1 MDYDVPG
8 ATMKPHIRAFLYLLM
23 AAALWS
29 LGGVLIKGIPWPAL
43 TLAGIRSL
51 VALCFFILYRR
62 GWKIRFTPVMVA
74 GALAYALT
82 LISFVAAT
90 KMTTAANAILLQY
103 TAPVYVALFGIW
115 FLKETVNWTDIGT
128 MGIVLGGMG
137 LFFLD
142 KLSTT
147 GFLGNLIAIFSG
159 LCFGWLVLLLR
170 KQKEGTP
177 LDTVI
182 LGNLL
187 VVLFCLP
194 FMTRLDARP
203 AHWIGIIIL
212 GVLQIAV
219 AYILYTLAIREVRAI
234 EAVLITTLEPILNPI
249 WVFLFLGEK
258 PGQWALLG
266 GSLVVG
272 AILLHQ
278 LLSPRKPAESI
289 F

>member
-1 MDYDVPG
+1 
-8 ATMKPHIRAFLYLLM
+8 MKTHTRAFIYLLL
-23 AAALWS
+23 AATLWS

-43 TLAGIRSL
+43 TLAGVRSL
-51 VALCFFILYRR
+51 VAFIFFILIRR
-62 GWKIRFTPVMVA
+62 GWKIRFTAVMCF
-74 GALAYALT
+74 GALAYAAT
-82 LISFVAAT
+82 LISFVLAT

-103 TAPVYVALFGIW
+103 TAPVYVAIFSVW
-115 FLKETVNWTDIGT
+115 FLKENVQRSDIAI
-128 MGIVLGGMG
+128 MALVLGGMG

-147 GFLGNLIAIFSG
+147 GLVGNLVAIFSG

-170 KQKEGTP
+170 KQKAGTP

-194 FMTRLDARP
+194 FLNQIDAHP

-234 EAVLITTLEPILNPI
+234 EAILITTLEPILNPT
-249 WVFLFLGEK
+249 WVFLFLGER
-258 PGQWALLG
+258 PGHWALLG
-266 GSLVVG
+266 GSLVIG

-278 LLSPRKPAESI
+278 FLSSRKPVKSI
-289 F
+289 G

>member
-1 MDYDVPG
+1 
-8 ATMKPHIRAFLYLLM
+8 MKPHTRALIYLLL

-43 TLAGIRSL
+43 ALAGVRSL
-51 VALCFFILYRR
+51 VAFLFFIIIRR
-62 GWKIRFTPVMVA
+62 GWKVRFTPVMVL

-103 TAPVYVALFGIW
+103 TAPIYIALFGVW
-115 FLKETVNWTDIGT
+115 FLKEKVSWSDMTT

-147 GFLGNLIAIFSG
+147 GFFGNLIAIFSG
-159 LCFGWLVLLLR
+159 LCFGWLVMLLR

-187 VVLFCLP
+187 VVIFCLP
-194 FMTRLDARP
+194 FLGQIDTHP
-203 AHWIGIIIL
+203 AHWLGIIIL

-234 EAVLITTLEPILNPI
+234 EAILVTTLEPILNPA
-249 WVFLFLGEK
+249 WVFLFLGER
-258 PGQWALLG
+258 PGKWALLG
-266 GSLVVG
+266 GSLVIG

-278 LLSPRKPAESI
+278 LINSRKPAASVV
-289 F
+289 